1 MISSIWLF
9 DLSRLHQILAQFQ
22 NPSVVVA
29 VVVVYLLTYITS
41 NYMHTNNW
49 KQGYKVL
56 LMSWS
61 ILIINGAV
69 VEKSILQHSSQ
80 RLSVH
85 PLQPLPRL
93 FPSTF

>member
-61 ILIINGAV
+61 TLI
-69 VEKSILQHSSQ
+69 VEKSILQYSSQ

-85 PLQPLPRL
+85 PLQHLPRL